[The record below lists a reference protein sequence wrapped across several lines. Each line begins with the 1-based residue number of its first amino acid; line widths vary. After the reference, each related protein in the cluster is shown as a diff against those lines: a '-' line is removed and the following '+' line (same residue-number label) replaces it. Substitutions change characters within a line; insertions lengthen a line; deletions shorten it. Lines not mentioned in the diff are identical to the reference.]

1 MKVRHEMESVSSDF
15 DRFLKANF
23 PDDYRKVIDP
33 DVKDD
38 VINAIMSRR
47 EDDYKVW
54 CRIPE
59 WIKAEYGDDLPD
71 DVFNGNKTVK
81 QFINEEE
88 KQSQIKEEENKRL
101 MNYSV
106 SLLAAGYAVETVSL
120 MVQNRSLREELLLLA
135 GNEPLTPEMKEKWR
149 ATRENDRHL
158 ILKDWKENQPEKYF
172 MHIVKEMHRANRR
185 KERAD
190 TPALIAAADMRLA
203 SVERE
208 FKEISEKI
216 KDENVRTRLMEYLRE
231 APQQAS
237 LSRLNDDLLTKVT
250 AALGDAG
257 INVKPNVRR
266 NDTKTKISKET
277 LASEI
282 KEQIENGDINERAL
296 AKVEQY
302 AKADDKFV
310 KPVNVVAKKIVKQVS
325 AEMSR

>member
-1 MKVRHEMESVSSDF
+1 MKVRHEMASVSSDF
-15 DRFLKANF
+15 ERFLKANF

-208 FKEISEKI
+208 FKEISQKI

-237 LSRLNDDLLTKVT
+237 LSRLNEDLLAKVT
-250 AALGDAG
+250 ESLGEAG
-257 INVKPNVRR
+257 IKVKSN
-266 NDTKTKISKET
+266 TKSKSKSKESKES

-282 KEQIENGDINERAL
+282 KEQIENGDVNERAK
-296 AKVEQY
+296 AKVDQY

-310 KPVNVVAKKIVKQVS
+310 KPANVVAKNIVRQVNI
-325 AEMSR
+325 EMSR